1 MEAVRLKSGLPVYD
15 AAHATHM
22 YGPLVTVMLA
32 GIFRFTGLNLLAAR
46 IVMSLFALALAI
58 VLAIVFYPRLLRGW
72 IAFAVLLFL
81 GINFRTNLALLSSQP
96 DCVAILLATAGL
108 IVWARYQTS
117 TIACIIASALLVCAM
132 LFKQTAADLRL
143 SRSRSR

>member
-32 GIFRFTGLNLLAAR
+32 GIFRFTGLNLLATR

-58 VLAIVFYPRLLRGW
+58 VLAIVFYPRLSRGW

-96 DCVAILLATAGL
+96 DCVAILLADCRFDRLGAIPNVHHCL
-108 IVWARYQTS
+108 HYRERF
-117 TIACIIASALLVCAM
+117 AS
-132 LFKQTAADLRL
+132 LRDAF
-143 SRSRSR
+143 